1 MIDLERLLADINLNQ
16 KELATLVGV
25 TAQSVTHV
33 KKSKM
38 DFPKEWKKTINDKFQ
53 INVDDYEI
61 IIANEPETKYI
72 PKSEAVQKDDSE
84 FMEVAYLPRYA
95 QAGYLDSIQDES
107 IPDVETKLVPKEY
120 EKGNYL
126 IVEITGDSMDDG
138 SKRSIM
144 DGDSVLIK
152 ELQRIHWSNKLHFKQ
167 YLFVIMSREG
177 VVCKQI
183 TAHNV
188 ETGIITC
195 HSWNELYKDYDL
207 DLRDVFKI
215 FYIKKII
222 DRKIKF

>member
-1 MIDLERLLADINLNQ
+1 MIDIDRLIQDLKINQKQLADFLG
-16 KELATLVGV
+16 KSP
-25 TAQSVTHV
+25 QSITKV
-33 KKSKM
+33 KQGEM
-38 DFPKEWKKTINDKFQ
+38 EFPKEWKINIEKKYG

-61 IIANEPETKYI
+61 QQAKEPQTPYI
-72 PKSEAVQKDDSE
+72 PKSEVVQKDDSE
-84 FMEVAYLPRYA
+84 FMEVTYLPRYA

-138 SKRSIM
+138 TKRSIM

-152 ELQRIHWSNKLHFKQ
+152 ELSRVHWSNKLHFKQ
-167 YLFVIMSREG
+167 YLFVLMSREG

-188 ETGIITC
+188 NTGIITC
-195 HSWNELYKDYDL
+195 HSWNELYKDYEL

-215 FYIKKII
+215 FYVKKII